1 MPYIYDDTHV
11 RARRVCVCL
20 HVRVMIEE
28 RGSENELR
36 FAKPSFAARPMR
48 LDPSHFYHPGL
59 ATTDESRIG
68 CGGTNERGGE
78 EGGPEG
84 QERQSVVSG
93 PSCAPSRGP
102 SRLPARLALP
112 SPHQPAGSFE
122 LAAFCGVQPPRDSE
136 RRTQRPRRALTQP
149 PFLGCRKRY
158 LTSWPAV
165 LLVPCRH
172 HPCERAPTTPSAC
185 PAVSAFTPL
194 ATPLQAPPTT
204 ATARG
209 RHERPYERTSRLHRP
224 REKIAS
230 LRFKCYEW
238 RAWQIARWLLSRLAK
253 LPRSTAAM
261 HALRSRCDTTIIAT
275 EREG

>member
-1 MPYIYDDTHV
+1 
-11 RARRVCVCL
+11 
-20 HVRVMIEE
+20 MIEE

-68 CGGTNERGGE
+68 CGGMNERGAMSGGE

-93 PSCAPSRGP
+93 PSCAPSHGP

-172 HPCERAPTTPSAC
+172 HPCERAHQPHRRVLPSQ
-185 PAVSAFTPL
+185 PQVRPSQPL
-194 ATPLQAPPTT
+194 AEPRRPPPPPAADTKDFT
-204 ATARG
+204 REPRACIDHARK
-209 RHERPYERTSRLHRP
+209 LHRCALSVTSGE
-224 REKIAS
+224 RGKS
-230 LRFKCYEW
+230 LGGCF
-238 RAWQIARWLLSRLAK
+238 QNSRNF
-253 LPRSTAAM
+253 PRSTVAGVTQQM
-261 HALRSRCDTTIIAT
+261 RYHYGRDRRRRNDSQQDSLT
-275 EREG
+275 